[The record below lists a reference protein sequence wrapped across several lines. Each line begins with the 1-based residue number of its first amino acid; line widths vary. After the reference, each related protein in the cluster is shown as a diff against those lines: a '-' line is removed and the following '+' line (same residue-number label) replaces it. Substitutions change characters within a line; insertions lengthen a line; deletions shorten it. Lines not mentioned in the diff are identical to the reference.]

1 MIQDLLE
8 LAKAEAGKV
17 ELKVERMSVQDLCS
31 GLVAFFLPMIN
42 ERKIKVDIDVADQI
56 PLIQT
61 DTGKV
66 RQILFNL
73 LSNAVKF
80 TPENGCVKIIGR
92 MVDDLTVRISISD
105 TGCGISVDNIDKVF
119 EKFRQLDGSITRQ
132 TEGTGLGLAIS
143 KELADLLSGS
153 ITVESEVGIG
163 STFSLEIP
171 VSLPSKV

>member
-1 MIQDLLE
+1 M
-8 LAKAEAGKV
+8 
-17 ELKVERMSVQDLCS
+17 C
-31 GLVAFFLPMIN
+31 N
-42 ERKIKVDIDVADQI
+42 IDVANQI
-56 PLIQT
+56 PVIQT
-61 DTGKV
+61 DSGKV

-80 TPENGCVKIIGR
+80 TPENGRVKIVGR

-105 TGCGISVDNIDKVF
+105 TGCGIAPDNLDKVF

-143 KELADLLSGS
+143 KELADLLAGT
-153 ITVESEVGIG
+153 ITVQSEVGVG

-171 VSLPSKV
+171 VSLSDRTEAAPVSGD